1 MSDKTRLYTVSEL
14 ARAFEVTPR
23 TVRFYEDKG
32 LLSPRRA
39 GTSRI
44 FDYRDYARLS
54 LVLRF
59 KRLGFELS
67 EIKGFLD
74 LYRTDDS
81 GVAQLKMGYTTLVRR
96 IRQLRKQLQDLELTL
111 KELDELKEDSVRRLA
126 QRDVDVAD
134 VDI

>member
-1 MSDKTRLYTVSEL
+1 MNDKTRLYSISEL
-14 ARAFEVTPR
+14 ARAFDVTPR

-44 FDYRDYARLS
+44 FDYRDHARLS

-74 LYRTDDS
+74 LYKADDS
-81 GVAQLKMGYTTLVRR
+81 GVAQLKMGYRTLVRR
-96 IRQLRKQLQDLELTL
+96 ISELREQLQDLELTL
-111 KELDELKEDSVRRLA
+111 SELEELKSDNLRRLA
-126 QRDVDVAD
+126 ERGVHATEAES
-134 VDI
+134 

>member
-14 ARAFEVTPR
+14 ARDFEVTPR

-44 FDYRDYARLS
+44 FDYRDHARLS

-126 QRDVDVAD
+126 QRGVDVAD
-134 VDI
+134 FDI